1 MSTFAHI
8 LAATDL
14 TGRSVYALQRALQI
28 KAESNCQLS
37 VLHVVEHGLTPGLR
51 QRHYEAALANLED
64 WKQSLPVA
72 QQLGLDVRVLFGDP
86 FATILAMLESEQIEL
101 AVVGSPGK
109 NEMKGLF
116 TGTTAERVI
125 RFSPAAP
132 VLMVRQH
139 AAGAYSR
146 ALVAVDFSPSAK
158 QALYW
163 AGRIAPDAEI
173 RLAHA
178 WQPAVRDTMNQDRA
192 NQRLR
197 DQEERHLQNI
207 VNQVPAT
214 SGKPIDMIEGDP
226 HDTIRKALGGLNAE
240 LLVMGTHGRGR
251 LAAALLGSVAHAFL
265 ATGPCDVMVVRE

>member
-28 KAESNCQLS
+28 KAESNCQLT
-37 VLHVVEHGLTPGLR
+37 VLHVVEHGLTPGLK

-86 FATILAMLESEQIEL
+86 FATILAILESEQIEL

-116 TGTTAERVI
+116 IGTTAERVI
-125 RFSPAAP
+125 RFSPTP

-139 AAGAYSR
+139 AAGAYSK

-158 QALYW
+158 
-163 AGRIAPDAEI
+163 RPS
-173 RLAHA
+173 
-178 WQPAVRDTMNQDRA
+178 PAVPRLDHRA
-192 NQRLR
+192 LS
-197 DQEERHLQNI
+197 LC
-207 VNQVPAT
+207 
-214 SGKPIDMIEGDP
+214 
-226 HDTIRKALGGLNAE
+226 
-240 LLVMGTHGRGR
+240 THGRGR

-265 ATGPCDVMVVRE
+265 ATGPCDVLVVRE